1 VKEIEGLGEV
11 FFFYEMDR
19 QKFQE
24 VITKAA
30 AERSC
35 TVVMVDFNDDD
46 NVFEVVLDKDGEESV
61 NLDDC
66 EYVHR
71 AVLDAFDRN
80 IEDYALTV
88 GSAGLDAAE
97 ADEILKTIN
106 E

>member
-1 VKEIEGLGEV
+1 MKEIEGPGEV

-24 VITKAA
+24 VIDRASF
-30 AERSC
+30 ERGC
-35 TVVMVDFNDDD
+35 KVVDVNFNDDD
-46 NVFEVVLDKDGEESV
+46 NVFEVVMDKENGSV
-61 NLDDC
+61 DLDDC

-71 AVLDAFDRN
+71 AVLSAFDRN

-88 GSAGLDAAE
+88 GSAGLDPSE